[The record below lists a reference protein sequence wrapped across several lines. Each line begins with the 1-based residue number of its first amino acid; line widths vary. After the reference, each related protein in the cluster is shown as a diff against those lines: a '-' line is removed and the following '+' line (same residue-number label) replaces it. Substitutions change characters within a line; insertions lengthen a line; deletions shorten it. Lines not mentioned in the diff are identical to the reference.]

1 LLQQQDRSRW
11 DRDAIDRAIRLIKRA
26 AALRRP
32 GPFLIETS
40 IAALHC
46 EASSWEETDWPQ
58 VVELYGLL
66 MRFDPSPVVA
76 LNRAIARS
84 WSEGPGV
91 ALADVEELA
100 PQLGGYHLFHAARAA
115 LLRRLGRDE
124 EADAHDDQAIQLTR
138 NVAERSLMS
147 ERLDRAGEARLLA

>member
-1 LLQQQDRSRW
+1 MRS
-11 DRDAIDRAIRLIKRA
+11 
-26 AALRRP
+26 
-32 GPFLIETS
+32 
-40 IAALHC
+40 
-46 EASSWEETDWPQ
+46 
-58 VVELYGLL
+58 
-66 MRFDPSPVVA
+66 DPSPVVA

-84 WSEGPGV
+84 WSEGPAV
-91 ALADVEELA
+91 ALADVEELV

-124 EADAHDDQAIQLTR
+124 EADADDDQATQLTR